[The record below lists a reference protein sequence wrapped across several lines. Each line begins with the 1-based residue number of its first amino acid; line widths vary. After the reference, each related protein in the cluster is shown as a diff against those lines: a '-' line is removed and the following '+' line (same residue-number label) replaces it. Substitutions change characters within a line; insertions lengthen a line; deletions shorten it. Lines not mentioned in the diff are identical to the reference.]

1 MYKNKTIIQI
11 GSHEG
16 FTCNDPIYNVVDNT
30 TKMIL
35 VEPVPYLFSRL
46 QKNYKERVGDTENII
61 FINKA
66 VSNFSGEIEMTV
78 PSENNDFSRLPFWAS
93 QLGSINSVH
102 ATGHIPHLQVEKI
115 IVKTTTVNEIVRE
128 YNISE
133 IDLLHTDTE
142 GHDYNILMAYD
153 FNVKPRKIMFEH
165 KHIDG
170 LFCVGSKYTELS
182 NRLISLGYKKV
193 HQDTEDTTFELTT
206 PSF

>member
-1 MYKNKTIIQI
+1 MYRNKTIIQI

-16 FTCNDPIYNVVDNT
+16 STCNDPIFNVVDDS

-46 QKNYKERVGDTENII
+46 QKNYKDRFGDNPNII

-66 VSNFSGEIEMTV
+66 VSDFVGYIEMTI
-78 PSENNDFSRLPFWAS
+78 PSENNDFSKLPFWAS
-93 QLGSINSVH
+93 QLGSINSDH
-102 ATGHIPHLQVEKI
+102 AKGHICNLMVEKI
-115 IVKTTTVNEIVRE
+115 IVKTTTINEIVQE
-128 YNISE
+128 NNIDE

-153 FNVKPRKIMFEH
+153 FNVKPRKVMFEH

-170 LFCVGSKYTELS
+170 LFRVGKKYEELS
-182 NRLISLGYKKV
+182 DRLISLGYKKV
-193 HQDTEDTTFELTT
+193 HQDMEDTIFEL
-206 PSF
+206 